1 MSWKNLSTASL
12 FAVLSLG
19 ALAANA
25 QDSVKSH
32 SYMYGDHLDIAKVLS
47 INEASS
53 SGCGVVETRMTY
65 LDSLGKIQ
73 SLNDSTIAQDCG
85 QGS

>member
-1 MSWKNLSTASL
+1 MNWKNLSIASL

-19 ALAANA
+19 AVAANA

-53 SGCGVVETRMTY
+53 SGCDVVETRMTY
-65 LDSLGKIQ
+65 LDSLGKTQ
-73 SLNDSTIAQDCG
+73 SLNYSTSAQDCG

>member
-1 MSWKNLSTASL
+1 MNRKNLSIVSL

-19 ALAANA
+19 AVAANA

-32 SYMYGDHLDIAKVLS
+32 GYLYGDHLDITQVLS
-47 INEASS
+47 ISEASS
-53 SGCGVVETRMTY
+53 SGYGVVETRMTY

-73 SLNDSTIAQDCG
+73 SLNYSTIAQDRG